1 MKKKANNN
9 LKLQDLKENNHYNVE
24 TNSIILNK
32 INAIDINNELKDN
45 IELSK
50 KFTKSYFKKFTKSYF
65 KKL

>member
-24 TNSIILNK
+24 INNKIINK

-50 KFTKSYFKKFTKSYF
+50 KFTKSYFKK
-65 KKL
+65 L

>member
-50 KFTKSYFKKFTKSYF
+50 KFTKSYFKK
-65 KKL
+65 L